1 MGHFSVLIRHAQS
14 QASHQDANGGGTAGA
29 AFAGSRSKTLPGF
42 CSCRAEGTSPQLLP
56 GVPSPGLTHSSPSR
70 GERRL
75 CRHLETEQRGREGT
89 VPSLPWSLHMT
100 QSSAAALLAQE
111 LLLFMDSPA
120 ATPHRTHEYKSIYVM
135 VFVKPKMK
143 EAFFTHTGKLVLP

>member
-89 VPSLPWSLHMT
+89 VPSLPWSLHSKRDT
-100 QSSAAALLAQE
+100 KLSCSFAGPGAAPFHGFTSSYTT
-111 LLLFMDSPA
+111 SNP
-120 ATPHRTHEYKSIYVM
+120 RV
-135 VFVKPKMK
+135 
-143 EAFFTHTGKLVLP
+143 